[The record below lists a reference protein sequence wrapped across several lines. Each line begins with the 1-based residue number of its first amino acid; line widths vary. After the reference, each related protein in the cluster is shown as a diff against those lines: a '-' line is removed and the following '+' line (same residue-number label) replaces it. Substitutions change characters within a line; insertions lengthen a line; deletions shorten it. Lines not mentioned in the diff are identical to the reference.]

1 MDVRT
6 AIVTGAASGIGAL
19 AVARMRSRGVR
30 VLAADRSPAIH
41 QQHSDDD
48 GVVTVAGDVTSAE
61 LCHQLVRR
69 TEDTYGPVDRLVHC
83 AGIMPGGAIIDTATE
98 DILHVMAVNYAG
110 TVRMTKAVLP
120 PMRARS
126 TGQIIVLGSLTG
138 YVPSQRL
145 AAYSASKAAVN
156 AYVEALAHEE
166 RGHGIHVLL
175 VAPSAVKTPLLAQA
189 TGGPRMIERLNRA
202 ASSPLMITPE
212 KVLDD
217 IDRALAR
224 HRSMTLPGGRLI
236 HTLRRLSPTLM
247 WTLADRLD
255 RGYF

>member
-19 AVARMRSRGVR
+19 AVARMRLRGVK
-30 VLAADRSPAIH
+30 VVAADRNPAIH
-41 QQHSDDD
+41 QQHHDDE
-48 GVVTVAGDVTSAE
+48 GVVTVAGDVTSADF
-61 LCHQLVRR
+61 CQQLVHQA
-69 TEDTYGPVDRLVHC
+69 ENTYRGVDRLLHC
-83 AGIMPGGAIIDTATE
+83 AGIMPGGAIADTPTE
-98 DILHVMAVNYAG
+98 DILRVMAVNYAG
-110 TVRMTKAVLP
+110 TVTMTKAVLP
-120 PMRARS
+120 AMRARA

-156 AYVEALAHEE
+156 SYVEALAHEE
-166 RGHGIHVLL
+166 RPHGIHVLL

-189 TGGPRMIERLNRA
+189 TGGPRMIERLNRT
-202 ASSPLMITPE
+202 ASAPLMITPE

-217 IDRALAR
+217 IDRALAT
-224 HRSMTLPGGRLI
+224 HRSVTLPGGRLI

-255 RGYF
+255 R